1 MDKLKPN
8 VKYIFER
15 VDQIIYARE
24 FGSDPKTRFVYL
36 KDCEPDD
43 FSKDLSSNK

>member
-24 FGSDPKTRFVYL
+24 FGSNPSSRFVYK
-36 KDCEPDD
+36 KDWKQE
-43 FSKDLSSNK
+43 KN